1 MPRICFIPLS
11 EKVVKMTQKRH
22 GLIEIHFA
30 VLLFGLAGLFGKFL
44 FLPPLVIVFGRTSFA
59 ALTLSAILF
68 YSKTQIRTKSIQD
81 FTILILLGIILAIH
95 WITFFHAIQISTVAV
110 GLLTFSTFPVFV
122 TFLEPYFFKEKLR
135 RFDMLTAA
143 SVLLGLILVIPSLDF
158 QHNITQGAFWGT
170 ISGFTFA
177 VLSILNRKYVST
189 YPSMVIVWYQ
199 NWIATLILFPFLFFK
214 DLSLQPTDVLL
225 LAILGIFCTALAH
238 VLFIKSLVHIK
249 TQLASITACL
259 EPVYGIIFAFI
270 LLGEI
275 PALRTIIGGCII
287 LGTIAIASMKRH
299 ASEQNSNNASKV

>member
-1 MPRICFIPLS
+1 
-11 EKVVKMTQKRH
+11 MTQKRP
-22 GLIEIHFA
+22 GLIEIHVA
-30 VLLFGLAGLFGKFL
+30 VLLFGIAGLFGKLL
-44 FLPPLVIVFGRTSFA
+44 FLSPLVIVFGRTSFA

-81 FTILILLGIILAIH
+81 FTVLILLGIILAIH

-110 GLLTFSTFPVFV
+110 GLLTFSTFPIFV
-122 TFLEPYFFKEKLR
+122 TFMEPYFFKEKLR
-135 RFDMLTAA
+135 RFDMLTAGF
-143 SVLLGLILVIPSLDF
+143 VVIGLILVIPSLDF
-158 QHNITQGAFWGT
+158 QNNITQGAIWGT

-177 VLSILNRKYVST
+177 VLSILNRKYVGT
-189 YPSMVIVWYQ
+189 YPSMVIVCYQ
-199 NWIATLILFPFLFFK
+199 NWIATLILFPFLFFQ
-214 DLSLQPTDVLL
+214 DLSLQPTDVLF

-259 EPVYGIIFAFI
+259 EPIYGIIFAFV

-275 PALRTIIGGCII
+275 PALRTILGGGII

-299 ASEQNSNNASKV
+299 TNVIKR